1 MGVIISNLTFSKI
14 NQIPLVINVENDEYP
29 IAPLVFAQGITAQK
43 VYKLQI
49 VVYVPSNVIN
59 TPILRVLNDGNPV
72 ALTIPQN
79 QSILARNFIV
89 EYDLSETETPK
100 EYNAW
105 NINVEYYLK
114 NLKPVNYILTH
125 LQDIDPKTSR
135 GTVTTVQET

>member
-14 NQIPLVINVENDEYP
+14 NQIPLTINVENDEYP

-79 QSILARNFIV
+79 QNILARNFIV
-89 EYDLSETETPK
+89 EYDLSETEIPK

>member
-14 NQIPLVINVENDEYP
+14 NQIPLTINVENDEYP

-59 TPILRVLNDGNPV
+59 TPILRVLNDGKPV
-72 ALTIPQN
+72 ALTIPQDQN
-79 QSILARNFIV
+79 ILARNFIV
-89 EYDLSETETPK
+89 EYDLSETEIPK

>member
-14 NQIPLVINVENDEYP
+14 NQIPLTINVENDEYP

-72 ALTIPQN
+72 ALTIPQDQN
-79 QSILARNFIV
+79 ILARNFIV
-89 EYDLSETETPK
+89 EYDLSETEIPK